1 VHYHIEGLV
10 SNDLPQPII
19 CIFDNNF
26 IVIPDD
32 DALFNDNRTS
42 TSSFTNELGGRNTG
56 STVSGLDDSSSTIW
70 E

>member
-19 CIFDNNF
+19 CIFDNNS
-26 IVIPDD
+26 IVIPD

-42 TSSFTNELGGRNTG
+42 SFTNEL
-56 STVSGLDDSSSTIW
+56 
-70 E
+70 